1 MNISLKQLKSL
12 IKEAI
17 ASNDNYDL
25 KLSSEL
31 QKFARALQDISLIKF
46 GHRQIIVSMPKVSLE
61 NFYIEFRDSRAEGAI
76 EAPQLSATIVNDDK
90 LKCKLYGDYRDFECF
105 DNFKLKNKIVSPN
118 EILKLCMAFL
128 RLDDE
133 I

>member
-1 MNISLKQLKSL
+1 MKITVKQLKRL
-12 IKEAI
+12 LKEAL
-17 ASNDNYDL
+17 ASNDNYNL
-25 KLSSEL
+25 ELSPQL

-46 GHRQIIVSMPKVSLE
+46 GHRRIIVSMPKVSLE
-61 NFYIEFRDSRAEGAI
+61 NFYIEFCDSRAEGAI
-76 EAPQLSATIVNDDK
+76 EAPQLSATIVDDDK

-128 RLDDE
+128 RLNDE